1 MAKIVS
7 RRRGGVRISKKG
19 KVSYSPGS
27 VRIGGSSGVNVSR
40 RGVSSSV
47 RTPLGTY
54 NSRSGC
60 RLKALM
66 LLALPAA
73 GLAMAAA
80 WLL

>member
-1 MAKIVS
+1 M
-7 RRRGGVRISKKG
+7 RRKGGLRISKKG

-27 VRIGGSSGVNVSR
+27 VRIGRKAGVNVSK

-60 RLKALM
+60 RMKGLM
-66 LLALPAA
+66 LLVLPAA
-73 GLAMAAA
+73 GLAVLMARL
-80 WLL
+80 W